1 MHNGFVCLRSR
12 GRTMDAMVDY
22 LRQEME
28 CYGLMECFH
37 GLKILDREVFEWL
50 VTAEAP
56 QTVDAIAAAVDRER
70 STAYRSVQRLI
81 EAGFLEREQVN
92 YEQGGYYHV
101 FAPRDPDE
109 IADEM
114 LRVLND
120 WYAKMGQLI
129 DEFREEYEL
138 VGAESA
144 TAHTGAD

>member
-1 MHNGFVCLRSR
+1 
-12 GRTMDAMVDY
+12 MDAMVDY

-50 VTAEAP
+50 VAAETP

-81 EAGFLEREQVN
+81 DAGFLEREQVN
-92 YEQGGYYHV
+92 YAQGGYYHV
-101 FAPRDPDE
+101 FAPRHPDE

-129 DEFREEYEL
+129 DEFREEYEHA
-138 VGAESA
+138 GTDAA